1 MKPLCP
7 HPPSS
12 ENMRINF
19 SKTFPRESLG
29 EKEKDMHNECYL
41 NIKPKCI
48 REKIAFRKKENY
60 KNTFYDKKF
69 S

>member
-1 MKPLCP
+1 LLLVQPHRNFSEASSEVNFKLKLFRIYAVMKHICP

-29 EKEKDMHNECYL
+29 GKK
-41 NIKPKCI
+41 
-48 REKIAFRKKENY
+48 RKRYAK
-60 KNTFYDKKF
+60 
-69 S
+69 